1 MRFYKEQQKQQE
13 EKQEEQEEQQKE
25 EEAQEEQ
32 QQDQQKEEQEEQEE
46 QPEQQKHQQQTLQAL
61 LEEKLAMR
69 LASKESPP
77 LPEKSSPPPIRR
89 DLGYLLIKLLLLGAI
104 LSVLLLV
111 IFGIT
116 RNADL
121 GMNPAVKHGDL
132 VIYYRL
138 DKEYT
143 ASDLVALTY
152 EGTIQ
157 TRRVVATEGDT
168 VDITE
173 HGLTIN
179 GRIQDEIE
187 VIGET
192 LAYTEGIS
200 LPITLG
206 ADEVFLLGDSREQSE
221 DSRLYGSVNVSDT
234 LGKVMVIMRRRNL

>member
-1 MRFYKEQQKQQE
+1 MRFHKEQQEQQEEKKEEQEQQTEQQKQEHQE
-13 EKQEEQEEQQKE
+13 
-25 EEAQEEQ
+25 
-32 QQDQQKEEQEEQEE
+32 
-46 QPEQQKHQQQTLQAL
+46 HQQQTLQKL
-61 LEEKLAMR
+61 LEQKLITR

-77 LPEKSSPPPIRR
+77 LPEKISPPPLRR
-89 DLGYLLIKLLLLGAI
+89 DLGYLLIKLLLLGVI

-116 RNADL
+116 CNADL
-121 GMNPAVKHGDL
+121 GMSPAVKHGDL
-132 VIYYRL
+132 IIYYRL

-152 EGTIQ
+152 EGSIQ

-179 GRIQDEIE
+179 GRVQDEIE

-192 LAYTEGIS
+192 LVYTDGIS